1 MGVSRPTQDDTAMT
15 AALFPFVPHDRI
27 ERAVTVLDIGLGRGL
42 PYDRALI
49 YAVESLDRP
58 DVVGAA
64 HVQRLVESSWRKR
77 SERLGRPA

>member
-1 MGVSRPTQDDTAMT
+1 MT
-15 AALFPFVPHDRI
+15 AIVTPFVPSDRI

-42 PYDRALI
+42 PYDRALA

-58 DVVGAA
+58 DVVAA
-64 HVQRLVESSWRKR
+64 AQVHRLVETSWRRR